1 MNSRE
6 ITMIYTQSTHSISST
21 TANDYTGPRLVQP
34 SVLRSRDEFP
44 RLLSLW
50 FLATGVPT
58 FLSFF
63 RCLMFNYIE
72 F

>member
-6 ITMIYTQSTHSISST
+6 ITMINTQSTHSISST

-44 RLLSLW
+44 RLLSL
-50 FLATGVPT
+50 
-58 FLSFF
+58 
-63 RCLMFNYIE
+63 
-72 F
+72 